1 MANIAIYNAR
11 DCAIVVDGVHITGV
25 GEDMV
30 TIEKEEALAENVVGA
45 QGDIVR
51 SEINNSIYNI
61 TITVQPTS
69 PQFSYL
75 LSLKN
80 RTETFSIW
88 VINKSLKVRAG
99 GEQCHITEV
108 PEISLGATA
117 EDCEF
122 TFTAYDGDI
131 ISED

>member
-1 MANIAIYNAR
+1 MANVAIYNAK
-11 DCAIVVDGVHITGV
+11 DCSIVVDSVYITGL
-25 GEDMV
+25 GEDMIS
-30 TIEKEEALAENVVGA
+30 IEKEEALAENVVGA
-45 QGDIVR
+45 QGDIIR
-51 SEINNSIYNI
+51 SEINNTIYNI

-69 PQFSYL
+69 PQFAYL

-80 RTETFSIW
+80 RGETFPIW
-88 VINKSLKVRAG
+88 IINKSLKLRAG

-108 PEISLGATA
+108 PEISLGSTA

-131 ISED
+131 IPEV